1 MTITAKTD
9 GGQVWLDGY
18 ISHPLLRDGGFTKM
32 RFLVDTGA
40 TSTTLLQGAVKEL
53 KVDFASLKRY
63 YGLAGIGGP
72 QEAYVMENASFVFFD
87 REFDPIFL
95 STDMYVLKPDPKIA
109 LPPSFAL
116 LGIDLLRRFRFE
128 YDLPY
133 ATLDLKRAE
142 D

>member
-1 MTITAKTD
+1 MTITVKID

-18 ISHPLLRDGGFTKM
+18 ISHPLLRGGGFTKM

-40 TSTTLLQGAVKEL
+40 TATTLLQGAAEEL
-53 KVDFASLKRY
+53 KVDFESLKRY
-63 YGLAGIGGP
+63 RGLAGIGGP
-72 QEAYVMENASFVFFD
+72 QEAYVIQNTSFVLFD
-87 REFDPIFL
+87 RGFDPVFL
-95 STDMYVLKPDPKIA
+95 DTDMHVLKPNPTVA

-116 LGIDLLRRFRFE
+116 LGTDLLQHFRFK

-133 ATLDLKRAE
+133 ATLDLKRE

>member
-9 GGQVWLDGY
+9 GGQVWLDGH
-18 ISHPLLRDGGFTKM
+18 ISHPPLRDGGFTKT

-40 TSTTLLQGAVKEL
+40 TSMIPLQGAAKEL
-53 KVDFASLKRY
+53 KVDFASLKRH

-72 QEAYVMENASFVFFD
+72 QDAYVMQDTSFVFFD
-87 REFDPIFL
+87 REFDPVFL

-116 LGIDLLRRFRFE
+116 LGIDLRRFRFE